1 MEESGCHI
9 MLKALYA
16 IVSDFLRM
24 PFLYNSRKLIHFLY
38 FWQLRII
45 LAVMNMNSFFPVLC
59 WAGLDR
65 VSCCS
70 SRKARSR
77 FRQASALFAFPPS
90 TRQPA
95 PLRSHSWENHHRD
108 FGWISFYQNERAL
121 RRWSWG
127 QFLKDWR
134 CLEMVDMIMMMIR
147 FEMNFVWKMASVRPR
162 YTCQSARYCVL

>member
-9 MLKALYA
+9 MLKALYV
-16 IVSDFLRM
+16 IVSDFLRT

-45 LAVMNMNSFFPVLC
+45 LAVMNMNSFFLVLC
-59 WAGLDR
+59 WAGLDH

-70 SRKARSR
+70 GRKARSR